1 MQSYGFYHNPEPRYA
16 FVKLNGVVAWASSMY
31 GTFPNHRGV
40 SAVLVDPF
48 NCSVLESH
56 TFDTYNPGRD
66 DATELAD
73 HLQQVNDGGIMV
85 AATADDPAL
94 NLAEA
99 MVTLQQLGAD
109 VSDVQFR
116 GAFAFVAQKGFPAKT
131 VLRKVLTQDESKTT
145 QPHVHVAITG
155 ILLSK

>member
-1 MQSYGFYHNPEPRYA
+1 VQSYGYYYNPEPRYA
-16 FVKLNGVVAWASSMY
+16 FVKLNGVVVWGSSMR

-40 SAVLVDPF
+40 SAVLVDSF

-73 HLQQVNDGGIMV
+73 HLQQVNDGGIIV

-99 MVTLQQLGAD
+99 MVTLRQLGAK
-109 VSDVQFR
+109 VSDVQYR
-116 GAFAFVAQKGFPAKT
+116 GAFAFVAQKGFPSKT
-131 VLRKVLTQDESKTT
+131 VLRKVLTEDESMTT
-145 QPHVHVAITG
+145 LPHVHVTVTG
-155 ILLSK
+155 RYQQ

>member
-1 MQSYGFYHNPEPRYA
+1 M
-16 FVKLNGVVAWASSMY
+16 
-31 GTFPNHRGV
+31 
-40 SAVLVDPF
+40 SAVLVDSF

-56 TFDTYNPGRD
+56 IFDTFNPGED

-73 HLQQVNDGGIMV
+73 HLQQVNDGGIMA

-99 MVTLQQLGAD
+99 MVTLRQLGAD

-116 GAFAFVAQKGFPAKT
+116 GSFAFVAQKGFPAKT
-131 VLRKVLTQDESKTT
+131 VLRKVLTEHESMTT
-145 QPHVHVAITG
+145 EPHVHVTVTG
-155 ILLSK
+155 SLLAVVRQPNPDFWPNPELSNYVFENSDY